1 MRKREI
7 NAFRKWMC
15 TLTLLKARDL
25 TEAGLPGNFCGDDSL
40 SSSDGGY
47 GSAKA
52 NRSPRVYI
60 SPVRLC
66 DSRTLHARPHP
77 RDRFPPLSPI
87 RHRSILVQS
96 HVPVYF
102 GHDVLPTL
110 SSLVV
115 AREFWV
121 HVRTRTRISH
131 LDYRRRAAV
140 AAWDF

>member
-1 MRKREI
+1 
-7 NAFRKWMC
+7 MC
-15 TLTLLKARDL
+15 TLTLLKAGEL
-25 TEAGLPGNFCGDDSL
+25 TEEGLPKSFCGDDGL

-52 NRSPRVYI
+52 NCSPRVYI
-60 SPVRLC
+60 SPARLC

-77 RDRFPPLSPI
+77 RDRFPPVSPI

-102 GHDVLPTL
+102 GHGVLPTL
-110 SSLVV
+110 PSRSFANFQFVY
-115 AREFWV
+115 EFKS
-121 HVRTRTRISH
+121 RTFH
-131 LDYRRRAAV
+131 YRRAAAAA